1 MRRAIWLGI
10 TVGLLAAIAVL
21 ASKADA
27 SEPIVKPQLDAPP
40 CCAPQVV
47 QAVPKESLHEHVTVR
62 RIKPERAK
70 VVVIKRPKPGFI
82 LFVSQCGRPLVIY
95 GVDSASYF
103 YSIDATT
110 LNQAQL
116 EAIASEVDA
125 AHRTIK
131 DMPCVGNHRHETETN
146 L

>member
-10 TVGLLAAIAVL
+10 TVGLLVAIAVL

-27 SEPIVKPQLDAPP
+27 AIPP
-40 CCAPQVV
+40 S
-47 QAVPKESLHEHVTVR
+47 AVPQESLHEHEHVTVR